1 MSKADDRVAT
11 IQQTHVGASGKRVL
25 LVEGPD
31 DISAFRQLLGRRAP
45 GWEAQW
51 AVAEAG
57 GKKLALA
64 MAPLVPNWRVVVDRD
79 EWSANQLTQYQ
90 AQHANLSVLPR
101 FCLESYLVD
110 PDELWRALPEK
121 QQLKIVGG
129 APVLRAALLATLAD
143 WQRHAGLWHVIN
155 PLWSGLRA
163 LGFKEGLL
171 KTHNIPD
178 DLVLKATLQA
188 WSALIDANQI
198 FNDVQTAV
206 AAMVAEPIAGFLH
219 RNLYAKAF
227 YPQVVHPTL
236 DRLLGAKPPTERRV
250 ALFKTRRLP
259 ADLEPLWLQMG
270 IPNLPAAEL
279 DAR

>member
-1 MSKADDRVAT
+1 MSKADDRVAK
-11 IQQTHVGASGKRVL
+11 IQQTHVGASGKQVL
-25 LVEGPD
+25 LVEGTD
-31 DISAFRQLLGRRAP
+31 DVSAFRQLLSRRAP

-57 GKKLALA
+57 GKKEALA

-129 APVLRAALLATLAD
+129 APVLRAALLANLAD

-206 AAMVAEPIAGFLH
+206 AAMVAQPSTDFLH
-219 RNLYAKAF
+219 RSLYAKAF
-227 YPQVVHPTL
+227 YPQVVQPVL
-236 DRLLGAKPPTERRV
+236 DRLLGAKTPAERRV

>member
-1 MSKADDRVAT
+1 MSKADDRVAK
-11 IQQTHVGASGKRVL
+11 IQQTHVGASGKQVL

-31 DISAFRQLLGRRAP
+31 DVNAFRQLLSRRAP

-57 GKKLALA
+57 GKKEALA
-64 MAPLVPNWRVVVDRD
+64 MAPLVPTWRVAVDRD
-79 EWSANQLTQYQ
+79 EWSANQLAQYQ

-129 APVLRAALLATLAD
+129 APALRAALLANLAD

-206 AAMVAEPIAGFLH
+206 AAMVAEPIDEFLH

-227 YPQVVHPTL
+227 YPQVVHPAL
-236 DRLLGAKPPTERRV
+236 DRLLGAKPPAERRV

-270 IPNLPAAEL
+270 IAPVTAAAL
-279 DAR
+279 DAL

>member
-11 IQQTHVGASGKRVL
+11 IAQTHVGASGKRVL

-31 DISAFRQLLGRRAP
+31 DVSAFRQLLGRRAP

-64 MAPLVPNWRVVVDRD
+64 MAPLVPTWRVVVDRD

-121 QQLKIVGG
+121 QQLKTVGG
-129 APVLRAALLATLAD
+129 APALRAALLANLAD

-171 KTHNIPD
+171 KTHDIPD
-178 DLVLKATLQA
+178 DLALKSTLQA
-188 WSALIDANQI
+188 WSALIDADRI
-198 FNDVQTAV
+198 FDEVQTAV
-206 AAMVAEPIAGFLH
+206 ATMTAQPAADFLH
-219 RNLYAKAF
+219 RSLYAKAF
-227 YPQVVHPTL
+227 YPQVVHPAL
-236 DRLLGAKPPTERRV
+236 DGLLGAKPPAVRRA

-270 IPNLPAAEL
+270 IAPLTAVAL
-279 DAR
+279 DAL